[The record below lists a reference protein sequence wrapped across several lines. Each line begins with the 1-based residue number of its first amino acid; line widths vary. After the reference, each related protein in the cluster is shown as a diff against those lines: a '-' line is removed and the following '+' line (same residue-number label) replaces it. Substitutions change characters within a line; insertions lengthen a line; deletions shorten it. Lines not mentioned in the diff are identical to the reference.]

1 MEYAWPRR
9 RDFLGGG
16 GLRHLG
22 ILAGALTLLT
32 ACGGASTSSTSAA
45 SAKSAA
51 DMGGMDALVAAAK
64 REGTLNVIA
73 LPPDWANYGVTI
85 TAFQKKYGIHV
96 NSAAPNDSSQQE
108 ARSRRGRRWYGG
120 RAQERRPLC
129 AVPGDN
135 VERHRRE
142 FEGAHRPVG
151 PGLQRRHGGR
161 LRLQQGTGHHIDSG
175 SARSG
180 LQEQGRPSWQRAGLE
195 PGGELDHG
203 GQPQQRWLAR

>member
-16 GLRHLG
+16 RLRYLG

-64 REGTLNVIA
+64 KEGTLNVIA

-108 ARSRRGRRWYGG
+108 GDAIGTLAGTG
-120 RAQERRPLC
+120 RAPDVVDVGMAG
-129 AVPGDN
+129 AVKN
-135 VERHRRE
+135 VD
-142 FEGAHRPVG
+142 
-151 PGLQRRHGGR
+151 R
-161 LRLQQGTGHHIDSG
+161 LAPAQGST
-175 SARSG
+175 
-180 LQEQGRPSWQRAGLE
+180 LE
-195 PGGELDHG
+195 DIT
-203 GQPQQRWLAR
+203 